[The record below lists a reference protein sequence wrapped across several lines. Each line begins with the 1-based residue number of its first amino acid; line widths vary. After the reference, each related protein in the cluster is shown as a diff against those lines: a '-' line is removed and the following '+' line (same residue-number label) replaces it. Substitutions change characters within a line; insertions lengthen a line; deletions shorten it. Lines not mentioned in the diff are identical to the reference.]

1 MMDLPPPKTAFIT
14 CTFLGFSL
22 LTARWL
28 YSGDMTGFFVML
40 FMLCMVLLRWR
51 FPKSGVTV
59 VIDCWVCA
67 VFFPVA
73 LALPLFWAMYYRAD
87 DKTRH
92 RVTIVLCAAVFL
104 LPIAARDFDGV
115 AYAALGAVAGLFLGL
130 WEREYRRRFQARDTE
145 AGRYYRLESLQSDL
159 FSAAAQIERMTALSE
174 RARIARDIHDNAG
187 HDIVAAYISLQSVRE
202 ELAGE
207 NVESLSLFDAALERL
222 GSGANKIREAVHN
235 LAPIAAPGIN
245 TLEEICKRFPN
256 PSVRFSTFGD
266 TNPVPVHIWN
276 TLESVLS
283 ESLTNAARH
292 TKARTVS
299 VSLDAT
305 PKLVRLCVENDGV
318 STKKPNTTVMGAG
331 LRNLRYRASA
341 IGGSLAVSIT
351 FENVS

>member
-1 MMDLPPPKTAFIT
+1 M
-14 CTFLGFSL
+14 
-22 LTARWL
+22 TARWL